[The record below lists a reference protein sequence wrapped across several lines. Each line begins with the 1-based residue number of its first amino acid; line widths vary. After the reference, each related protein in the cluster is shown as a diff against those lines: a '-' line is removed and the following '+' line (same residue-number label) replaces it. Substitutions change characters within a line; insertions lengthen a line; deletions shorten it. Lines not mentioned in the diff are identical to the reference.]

1 MLNNNVT
8 KRLLGAALLVFAVGA
23 QSALYA
29 DEAVLQAF
37 INTRDTSST
46 LTLGVTRNDLTQC
59 IQWAE
64 EFGIPLVAIWS
75 NEGCAHCERLERAMT
90 SEAYLAHA
98 KASGLIIC
106 AIFNSDGKGSIR
118 QSDPEGVRNGTG
130 YHWCWGQGNSKIYK
144 SISMFPFVR
153 FYWKKD
159 GQQIV
164 DTLRMGDQVDGNIGT
179 DTSTT
184 TVTDEYGT
192 YKYIAGKT
200 SNKAGIY
207 TINYM
212 RNMFPGYVPVKL
224 SSYAGGSFVLKE
236 SEGHRLEAEDGTSE
250 ISFEMVRDE
259 TAAEVATNNIVKV
272 IGPDGKTAQTVSVTW
287 TAGQT
292 NQTVTVDISKVSFS
306 KDGEKALLVA
316 ADANGSEQATNTVTN
331 VAGSGES
338 SANPLWIGER
348 SAPKTSG
355 KLLTA
360 TTAPAL
366 QFGEWTMDLDTAK
379 ATAAAAE
386 GDAYTLV
393 SVQGSLWCPDCA
405 NVERNFLSVTDKDGN
420 NRFNKW
426 ANDNNVA
433 LVAIDVPSFTDASG
447 SYARPTLLSRTA
459 YESTLAR
466 VSEYPASGADESLT
480 VAAARSGLGYLTR
493 KGVSDETA
501 AAALERNRQL
511 VTTDFSEG
519 GFHSAADSSP
529 YRTGVPIF
537 VVLDKK
543 GNVAARL
550 TRFASVS
557 PMASAKDDWD
567 NIIKRF
573 DELLAIARG
582 DNNDGGVLENDFP
595 AKDLPG
601 VDADFGTV
609 KGEISH
615 CDFRDIYRLQNFGG
629 NGLVV
634 IAVDGANDADVSLS
648 LLTLD
653 ASGKKRTIS
662 TKTGSLIEGVE
673 LAEMIETAGDF
684 YVEVSGASYDSNSF
698 NVANAKAG
706 SFYKYELSSA
716 VVLVP
721 GETRSTVKA
730 AGDTVRVYLEKGK
743 VYRIEGLSDEPGDGV
758 TKIADT
764 DNYYIAGATGN
775 LLLYVKEAGADITYQ
790 LWTPGVVGFK
800 GSARTVTESAGEVFL
815 SIERA
820 EGSSG
825 SVTVNVTLDEEAT
838 TLYNS
843 EGKARFEFEPVKLE
857 FQEGWI
863 GTTNVVVKIL
873 DDELFDG
880 RGEVVLKLDASSEND
895 DITVNG
901 ERYVLTVTDDD
912 KQTAGKVA
920 FVDAE
925 PFFARKATVYARE
938 SEGATVYAKRVGGAD
953 GYVTVKVAA
962 TNGAKTEIG
971 GVETNLLDW
980 ANHKFDEQAVKVSGI
995 GAGKSARLTLTG
1007 PTDGLTVLSASNTV
1021 TVVSVDDDA
1030 PAFKTAESAETLYRY
1045 VAVSNVYPVV
1055 LAESVDVSAAKLTF
1069 TKLSG
1074 TLPAGLT
1081 AKYDAAAGALAVFGA
1096 PTAKTGVYTMVYQVA
1111 QKVGTK
1117 TTPGLTIELTYTIQ
1131 DPTVAGGEGAAYN
1144 EAVAASKSRTLKD
1157 IPVIDVGANRLAGV
1171 LQVTIPQNGRAS
1183 AKFTCADG
1191 AVSFTAKGWS
1201 AFGESGEKA
1210 LSAKLASTKKGYSMT
1225 LVVNNDGSIEA
1236 KIDTPETGET
1246 PLVAACGGGV
1256 WSKNDSAAA
1265 WQGYYTVALVRGE
1278 ITEEMKGVAP
1288 RGDGYLTLK
1297 MNTASAVNS
1306 GTVTYAGMLPNGT
1319 AISGTAVLCRD
1330 EECES
1335 VAKLPVYKRS
1345 SSDIVATIVDLCE
1358 EGIVKNDAAV
1368 DTCWTHVE
1376 KYPEFS
1382 YDVSFAPYGGFYSS
1396 TNNFAAAC
1404 LEGYETTTPVLS
1416 FDTSDLA
1423 LSLGIPVD
1431 VAGATVTVGEKTL
1444 AVEKGSASGVTLSFN
1459 RSTGVV
1465 SGSFKLSCLADDSTQ
1480 KTLSASYK
1488 GVVLIGWGPGC
1499 GCSPSLE
1506 DTVNLPFVNGAF
1518 YLNDTVEAGGRRVK
1532 IKRGGVMSV
1541 DAASN

>member
-1 MLNNNVT
+1 MNLT
-8 KRLLGAALLVFAVGA
+8 KKLICCVFTVLVLCASQCVQAAGVPTVDGYTDSETITPGVWNTNFAL
-23 QSALYA
+23 SLDYA
-29 DEAVLQAF
+29 EKNHIPVLMYYGSTGCGFCSTMVNA
-37 INTRDTSST
+37 INLDVVKDWIAKKPIVLIYKHPT
-46 LTLGVTRNDLTQC
+46 
-59 IQWAE
+59 
-64 EFGIPLVAIWS
+64 P
-75 NEGCAHCERLERAMT
+75 AMID
-90 SEAYLAHA
+90 SVL
-98 KASGLIIC
+98 KASSAEQCVYPDLWD
-106 AIFNSDGKGSIR
+106 SRVWVKGGESIT
-118 QSDPEGVRNGTG
+118 D
-130 YHWCWGQGNSKIYK
+130 Y
-144 SISMFPFVR
+144 PFMR
-153 FYWKKD
+153 CYWKKSD
-159 GQQIV
+159 GSV
-164 DTLRMGDQVDGNIGT
+164 
-179 DTSTT
+179 
-184 TVTDEYGT
+184 VTDSFVG
-192 YKYIAGKT
+192 
-200 SNKAGIY
+200 
-207 TINYM
+207 
-212 RNMFPGYVPVKL
+212 RNQAMPVKSPTGATADKIAAQLVGTLDKYFGSYSPLPPYDGGNFAYGADTESNRFEAEAGTTNIIVNLFRDPDVANLASANSITVNYPEKSSTSAKLLATLPNNNTASAINIIWSATETNKTVNLPINTSGLTPGDVL
-224 SSYAGGSFVLKE
+224 SLVLKDK
-236 SEGHRLEAEDGTSE
+236 DGV
-250 ISFEMVRDE
+250 VR
-259 TAAEVATNNIVKV
+259 ATNHVWFV
-272 IGPDGKTAQTVSVTW
+272 
-287 TAGQT
+287 
-292 NQTVTVDISKVSFS
+292 
-306 KDGEKALLVA
+306 EKAI
-316 ADANGSEQATNTVTN
+316 SAT
-331 VAGSGES
+331 
-338 SANPLWIGER
+338 NPLWFGER
-348 SAPKTSG
+348 TSATLK
-355 KLLTA
+355 
-360 TTAPAL
+360 
-366 QFGEWTMDLDTAK
+366 FGEWTMDLDTAK

-634 IAVDGANDADVSLS
+634 IAVDGANDADISLS
-648 LLTLD
+648 LVTLD

-698 NVANAKAG
+698 NVANANDG

-730 AGDTVRVYLEKGK
+730 AGDTVRVYLEKGN
-743 VYRIEGLSDEPGDGV
+743 VYRIEGLADKPGDAV
-758 TKIADT
+758 AKIADT

-971 GVETNLLDW
+971 GVETNLLVW

-1157 IPVIDVGANRLAGV
+1157 IPVIDVGTNRLAGV